1 MTDVTEPIA
10 LDALLLPAFAADD
23 FELEKDLPD
32 EFERWR
38 EAYEFENSVSI
49 SGANMPVYY
58 TDDGI
63 GITSTGMGKA
73 DAAATV
79 TAILAS
85 PRVECS
91 EAYFVTVGVAGA
103 PPNVGTLGSVFV
115 ADSIVDWDRKHRWA
129 ERDGETDTEREM
141 PLELLSY
148 RPYDYVYH
156 LNEEL
161 VTDACRAA
169 ESIELIDSDGTD
181 EYRNRYSQDA
191 AREKPSVN
199 VGTTL
204 CGDEFWHGET
214 VAEQAQW
221 LVEQYDAGTYAT
233 TEMEEMGTATAL
245 DRFGLLDRYLSVR
258 GVVNFDRPYDGQS
271 IRESLDDGVQAETFD
286 ITLENV
292 RRVGSAIVDEL
303 RNDGD
308 VNEETG

>member
-1 MTDVTEPIA
+1 MTDATEPIV
-10 LDALLLPAFAADD
+10 LDVLLLPAFAADD
-23 FELEKDLPD
+23 FDFAKDLPD
-32 EFERWR
+32 EFELWR
-38 EAYEFENSVSI
+38 ESYEFEESVSI
-49 SGANMPVYY
+49 PGANMPLYY

-85 PRVECS
+85 PKIDSS
-91 EAYFVTVGVAGA
+91 EAYFVTVGVAGS
-103 PPNVGTLGSVFV
+103 PPDVGTLGSVFL
-115 ADSIVDWDRKHRWA
+115 ADDIVDWDRKHRWS
-129 ERDGETDTEREM
+129 ERDGEREEERKREKGKREM

-156 LNEEL
+156 LNGEL
-161 VTDACRAA
+161 VADARRAG
-169 ESIELIDSDGTD
+169 ESVELLDSPGT
-181 EYRNRYSQDA
+181 EAYRNRYSQVA
-191 AREKPSVN
+191 ARKKPSVE

-204 CGDEFWHGET
+204 CGDEFWHGEA

-221 LVEQYDAGTYAT
+221 LVDQYDAGTYAT

-271 IRESLDDGVQAETFD
+271 IRDSLHDGVQAETFD
-286 ITLENV
+286 VTLENV
-292 RRVGSAIVDEL
+292 RRVGSTIVEEL
-303 RNDGD
+303 RDD
-308 VNEETG
+308 

>member
-1 MTDVTEPIA
+1 MTGTTEPMA
-10 LDALLLPAFAADD
+10 LDVLLLPAFAADD
-23 FELEKDLPD
+23 FEVEKDLPD
-32 EFERWR
+32 EFELWR
-38 EAYEFENSVSI
+38 ESYEFESSMSI
-49 SGANMPVYY
+49 PGANMPVYH

-79 TAILAS
+79 TAILATS
-85 PRVECS
+85 KIDCS
-91 EAYFVTVGVAGA
+91 GAYFVTVGVAGA
-103 PPNVGTLGSVFV
+103 PPDVGTLGSVFV
-115 ADSIVDWDRKHRWA
+115 ADSIVDWDRKHRWS
-129 ERDGETDTEREM
+129 ERDGEREEDGNREM

-156 LNEEL
+156 LNEGL
-161 VTDACRAA
+161 VADARRAA
-169 ESIELIDSDGTD
+169 ESVELLDSDATD
-181 EYRNRYSQDA
+181 EYRNRYSQA
-191 AREKPSVN
+191 TAREKPSVD

-221 LVEQYDAGTYAT
+221 LVDRYDAGTYAT

-271 IRESLDDGVQAETFD
+271 IRKSLDDGVQAETFD
-286 ITLENV
+286 VTLENV
-292 RRVGSAIVDEL
+292 RRVGSAIVEEL
-303 RNDGD
+303 RDD
-308 VNEETG
+308 